1 MELTE
6 QKMQMQPAPE
16 LTHAD
21 PQQICR
27 RIVEILDAKK
37 ATELTA
43 LHVTEQTVIADYFVL
58 CTATSSTHVKALADE
73 VEFRM
78 QQSGVT
84 LLRSEGA
91 GADSWVILDYGCVMV
106 HIFTPAARQFYNLEK
121 LWGDAQA
128 EDFLSLAQDETGG

>member
-1 MELTE
+1 MAEAGT
-6 QKMQMQPAPE
+6 
-16 LTHAD
+16 
-21 PQQICR
+21 
-27 RIVEILDAKK
+27 AKK
-37 ATELTA
+37 TA
-43 LHVTEQTVIADYFVL
+43 GKKETPEEKLAKVCEEIAYDRKAENIIRLDLKEYSAVSDYFVL

-128 EDFLSLAQDETGG
+128 EDFLSPAQDETGG